1 MVEAVPLYSLCI
13 ALLWSAV
20 GEWLTLSSEARVG
33 LQAGP
38 GCGVVVVKDVFSL
51 RRAEIARAVVCT
63 CEQCLLKENWYLKRK
78 IVSIILE
85 NTL

>member
-1 MVEAVPLYSLCI
+1 MPLYSLFLST
-13 ALLWSAV
+13 ALLWSAA

-51 RRAEIARAVVCT
+51 RRVVIARALVCT
-63 CEQCLLKENWYLKRK
+63 REQCLLKENWYLKRK
-78 IVSIILE
+78 IVSIRLE

>member
-1 MVEAVPLYSLCI
+1 MPPYSLFRSI
-13 ALLWSAV
+13 PLIWSAV
-20 GEWLTLSSEARVG
+20 GEQLTLSSEARDG

-51 RRAEIARAVVCT
+51 RRVVTARAVVCT
-63 CEQCLLKENWYLKRK
+63 CEQCLLKENWYLRRK
-78 IVSIILE
+78 MVSIILE